1 MLLFLEHVT
10 EYVTHYV
17 IVYQALMIV
26 FQVSLNFDPVKKI
39 LKMRYHFHI
48 LMKKVVILRR
58 KLVKMKSFA
67 QPLTTIERNYTY
79 SRLRCRFI
87 TSSIRIGNLDWC
99 KCQKRP
105 LEVFCEKRCS
115 LKFRKI
121 HRKHLLLR
129 KHLSTFVKFLR
140 KPFLQNN
147 TGRLLLKCGHCKN
160 EAREIDCLC
169 CREVDA
175 MLIASAKIP
184 E

>member
-1 MLLFLEHVT
+1 MILILFRGRNILFSFFFKNFSKFQCLIPITSLLIHSNIFSNILGVSLFLQYVT

-39 LKMRYHFHI
+39 LKMRYHFYI

-87 TSSIRIGNLDWC
+87 TSSIRIGNLD
-99 KCQKRP
+99 
-105 LEVFCEKRCS
+105 
-115 LKFRKI
+115 
-121 HRKHLLLR
+121 
-129 KHLSTFVKFLR
+129 
-140 KPFLQNN
+140 
-147 TGRLLLKCGHCKN
+147 
-160 EAREIDCLC
+160 
-169 CREVDA
+169 
-175 MLIASAKIP
+175 
-184 E
+184 